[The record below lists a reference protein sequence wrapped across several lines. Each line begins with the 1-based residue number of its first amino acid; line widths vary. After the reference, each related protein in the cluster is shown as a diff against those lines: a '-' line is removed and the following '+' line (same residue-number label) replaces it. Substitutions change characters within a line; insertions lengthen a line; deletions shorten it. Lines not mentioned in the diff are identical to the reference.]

1 MAARPPRSSGAPAK
15 GASKASAHGAPPRGA
30 LWTSGLQRSLIAA
43 LVLAPLLALGIQ
55 LARAPEVPQA
65 AVSVVKP
72 RALGPLIAGSIATP
86 QPTTL
91 EFSLDEINTHLAQV
105 LPPGPKK
112 DGSWA
117 FERAALRLEPEK
129 AILQT
134 VYRWHGLQLHL
145 QVSYAVSL
153 QGGKLQVRPFSA
165 SFGRVA
171 LGMYWIRKAE
181 ENVLHKLLPSLKKEQ
196 VLLNRLETLRV
207 EPGRVLLKV
216 RASTSA
222 GGN

>member
-1 MAARPPRSSGAPAK
+1 MAARPPRSSSAPAK
-15 GASKASAHGAPPRGA
+15 GAPKAPAQSDSVRGA
-30 LWTSGLQRSLIAA
+30 LWTRGLQRSLIAA

-55 LARAPEVPQA
+55 LARVPEVPPS

-72 RALGPLIAGSIATP
+72 RTLGPLIAGSIANP

-105 LPPGPKK
+105 LPPVAKK

-117 FERAALRLEPEK
+117 FHTASLRLEPEK
-129 AILQT
+129 ATLQT
-134 VYRWHGLQLHL
+134 VYRWHGFQLHL
-145 QVSYAVSL
+145 HVSYAVSL
-153 QGGKLQVRPFSA
+153 QGGKLQLRPFSA
-165 SFGRVA
+165 SCGRVV

-181 ENVLHKLLPSLKKEQ
+181 ENILRKLLPSLKKEQ

-207 EPGRVLLKV
+207 EPGRVLMKV
-216 RASTSA
+216 RASTSI
-222 GGN
+222 GGA